1 MIKIALVIIVKNEEK
16 VLERCLKSLA
26 PIGIDKYVVCDTGS
40 TDDSVEIAES
50 FGAEVHKIEFTD
62 YVRTKNEALELA
74 GDADYVLWMDADE
87 YFLSGA
93 DKVREYAERGIDVLL
108 THIVEGTQTEFAR
121 TYFRARLWKNDGQH
135 KFDGPGVHEV
145 ITLQGALE
153 YDSNIQV
160 MHEHGHR
167 TPEEN
172 NLKFQGY
179 RNILAQ
185 YLQEHPKDPRATF
198 YMGRTLNDLNFPLL
212 AIDQYEAYLTLGTS
226 FRDERWQAAYDIAEC
241 YKHQGEYDL
250 AAEACKRADDIDPR
264 RAEHWCLMGQMSF
277 VQQDWDGAIIYYE
290 KAASI
295 PVPSDVMLFL
305 DPRAH
310 WNVPLDQLVIC
321 YDKLRQ
327 YRKALETY
335 HKLYGH
341 GPTTDQR
348 LINNLNWLHGRVRK
362 KIFFALGNTPE
373 SVYGKMIEE
382 KGVGGVETT
391 YIELPIELSKLG
403 HEVFVFCK
411 CEQEHI
417 TGGVRF
423 IPFNDMAKYTD
434 LNPDVIITSRWFDA
448 LYLPG
453 TANAKKI
460 IWLQDSHFADPNHAD
475 AWDIADAVVVSSRW
489 HSQYVSERLGH
500 TVRREKLHVLPLGIR
515 KAQFAK
521 TVERDPL
528 QVIYSSNPDRGLYI
542 LMDMWGEITK
552 RVPGI
557 HLVVTYGW
565 EGLKTW
571 SGSPEWIAQ
580 QESNR
585 KRVEAWAN
593 RVGNVRITGRLK
605 KEDLY
610 TEMLGSSLC
619 LYANNFSETA
629 CCHPNNEVFAVDG
642 YKKVSDINIGE
653 YLLTHK
659 GRFRRVSNTMVRNH
673 SGDIV
678 TLSLQNMKN
687 GNGSFTPEHP
697 ILAIPRKQAKAIRM
711 AQLGLQGYSRS
722 HLQYEPVWMPIGNVR
737 PGDFI
742 CSPGINNDGGDGI
755 YDLLPDLETLFS
767 GNHVS
772 GDGRIRWRER
782 GNGAPRFVD
791 LDNDFARYLGLY
803 MAEGCYANGTI
814 VFAFHE
820 DEKELIEFVIQYS
833 KNLGLNPQRTYKEK
847 DGKAVSVKI
856 SGTIMG
862 KWLEQQVGRGA
873 RNKKVPGFVY
883 HQDRDFIRSFLRGV
897 IDGDGCPGKNTVALE
912 MVTRSGIR
920 GIRMLMFSVGISSSL
935 SHQPRF
941 DSWKLDVSNSQIKK
955 LTQDLDGD
963 VGQKAS
969 LYHGGQFYYRVKSS
983 VRTLYSG
990 PVYNFEVE
998 EDNSYVSDFMS
1009 VHNCLSALETQ
1020 AAGVPMITTYMGALQ
1035 NTLDHNNNI
1044 LIKHDPFSKEYKDE
1058 FIRETER
1065 LMNDS
1070 ATRNKMASGCRD
1082 YVAGQPLDW
1091 SDIALLWEKL
1101 IFDF

>member
-1 MIKIALVIIVKNEEK
+1 MVKIALVMIVKNEEK

-26 PIGIDKYVVCDTGS
+26 PIGIDEFIICDTGS
-40 TDDSVEIAES
+40 HDKTPEIISKYGDA
-50 FGAEVHKIEFTD
+50 HPLIFTN
-62 YVRTKNEALELA
+62 YVDTKNAALKLA
-74 GDADYVLWMDADE
+74 TKEFILFFDADE

-93 DKVREYAERGIDVLL
+93 DKVRGYAEKGVDVLL

-121 TYFRARLWKNDGQH
+121 TYFRARLWKNDGRH
-135 KFDGPGVHEV
+135 KFDGPGAHEV
-145 ITLQGALE
+145 ITLPGTLE
-153 YDSNIQV
+153 YDSSIQV

-212 AIDQYEAYLTLGTS
+212 AIDQYEAYLALGTS
-226 FRDERWQAAYDIAEC
+226 FKDERWQAAYDIAEC

-277 VQQDWDGAIIYYE
+277 VQQDWDSAIVYYE

-305 DPRAH
+305 NPRAH
-310 WNVPLDQLVIC
+310 WDIPLDQLVIC

-341 GPTTDQR
+341 GLTTDQR
-348 LINNLNWLHGRVRK
+348 LINNLNWLHGRVRR

-373 SVYGKMIEE
+373 PVYGKMIEE

-411 CEQEHI
+411 CEEAHI
-417 TGGVRF
+417 VNGVRF
-423 IPFNDMAKYTD
+423 IPFSDMEKYTD

-453 TANAKKI
+453 TASAKKV
-460 IWLQDSHFADPNHAD
+460 IWLQDSHFADPNHSD

-489 HSQYVSERLGH
+489 HSQYVAERLGH

-515 KAQFAK
+515 KAQFVKA
-521 TVERDPL
+521 VERDPL

-542 LMDMWGEITK
+542 LMDMWDEITK

-580 QESNR
+580 QEGNR

-593 RVGNVRITGRLK
+593 QVGNVRMTGRLK
-605 KEDLY
+605 KTDLY

-619 LYANNFSETA
+619 LYPNNFSET
-629 CCHPNNEVFAVDG
+629 
-642 YKKVSDINIGE
+642 Y
-653 YLLTHK
+653 
-659 GRFRRVSNTMVRNH
+659 
-673 SGDIV
+673 
-678 TLSLQNMKN
+678 
-687 GNGSFTPEHP
+687 
-697 ILAIPRKQAKAIRM
+697 AI
-711 AQLGLQGYSRS
+711 
-722 HLQYEPVWMPIGNVR
+722 
-737 PGDFI
+737 
-742 CSPGINNDGGDGI
+742 
-755 YDLLPDLETLFS
+755 
-767 GNHVS
+767 
-772 GDGRIRWRER
+772 
-782 GNGAPRFVD
+782 
-791 LDNDFARYLGLY
+791 
-803 MAEGCYANGTI
+803 
-814 VFAFHE
+814 
-820 DEKELIEFVIQYS
+820 
-833 KNLGLNPQRTYKEK
+833 
-847 DGKAVSVKI
+847 
-856 SGTIMG
+856 
-862 KWLEQQVGRGA
+862 
-873 RNKKVPGFVY
+873 
-883 HQDRDFIRSFLRGV
+883 
-897 IDGDGCPGKNTVALE
+897 
-912 MVTRSGIR
+912 
-920 GIRMLMFSVGISSSL
+920 
-935 SHQPRF
+935 
-941 DSWKLDVSNSQIKK
+941 
-955 LTQDLDGD
+955 
-963 VGQKAS
+963 
-969 LYHGGQFYYRVKSS
+969 
-983 VRTLYSG
+983 
-990 PVYNFEVE
+990 
-998 EDNSYVSDFMS
+998 
-1009 VHNCLSALETQ
+1009 SALETQ

-1035 NTLDHNNNI
+1035 NTLDHGSNI

-1058 FIRETER
+1058 FIREAER

-1070 ATRNKMASGCRD
+1070 ATRNRMASGCRD
-1082 YVAGQPLDW
+1082 YVANQPLDW
-1091 SDIALLWEKL
+1091 SDIALLWEEL